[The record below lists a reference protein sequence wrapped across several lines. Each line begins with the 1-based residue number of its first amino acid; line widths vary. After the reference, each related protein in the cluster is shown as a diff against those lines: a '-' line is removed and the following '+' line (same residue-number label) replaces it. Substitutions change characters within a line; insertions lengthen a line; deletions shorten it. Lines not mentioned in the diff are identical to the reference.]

1 MSVKPDRKVPRRRI
15 IVNVLNIVDTELAGA
30 AMFTKNI
37 LSIWLKDESS
47 SEVTILCSSTINASE
62 VLDLPAKPNIHI
74 KPVNSKNFLTRIL
87 YEQIILPF
95 VIRSFDVYFSPTQII
110 PFLGKTVSPR
120 TKLVITIHDMIP
132 FFVKNK
138 YNFLRTQYVKFISK
152 WTGVFADDV
161 IVVSQNTLNDVLSL
175 TKISVSKLH
184 IVYNFLTTESQPNN
198 FNDKCFFLCISTI
211 EPGKNLEKTL
221 MGYKRFLEK
230 YKFDKYRFYWI
241 GKIGWGYS
249 AGELNEKIVTLG
261 LENHFYVLG
270 YVDEMKKQ
278 DMLRNCTATVYLS
291 HYEGFG
297 IPVLEGLF
305 QNKPALVSRSSS
317 LPEVV
322 GEAGILCD
330 QQDIERIAD
339 AMYELITNL
348 ETYRLK
354 IPLQVEKFDKF
365 VQVKKFLEII
375 YSPRRIHKKTKT
387 KQESIDKQNL
397 NVWC

>member
-1 MSVKPDRKVPRRRI
+1 MPFKPDREVPRKRI

-30 AMFTKNI
+30 AMFTKNL

-47 SEVTILCSSTINASE
+47 SEEVTILCSSSINASE
-62 VLDLPAKPNIHI
+62 VLELPKKSNIHI
-74 KPVNSKNFLTRIL
+74 KLINSNNFLSRIL
-87 YEQIILPF
+87 YEQIVLPF
-95 VIRSFDVYFSPTQII
+95 VIRSFDIYFSPTQII
-110 PFLGKTVSPR
+110 PFLGTLVSPR

-175 TKISVSKLH
+175 TKIPVSKLH
-184 IVYNFLTTESQPNN
+184 IVYNFLTSEFQPNN

-230 YKFDKYRFYWI
+230 YRLHKYRFYWI

-249 AGELNEKIVTLG
+249 GSDLNEKIVTLG
-261 LENHFYVLG
+261 LQNHFYLMG

-297 IPVLEGLF
+297 IPVLEGLIY
-305 QNKPALVSRSSS
+305 NKPALVSRSSS
-317 LPEVV
+317 LPEVI
-322 GEAGILCD
+322 GEAGVLCD
-330 QQDIERIAD
+330 NQDIERIAD

-348 ETYRLK
+348 ESYRLR
-354 IPLQVEKFDKF
+354 IPQ
-365 VQVKKFLEII
+365 QVKKF
-375 YSPRRIHKKTKT
+375 
-387 KQESIDKQNL
+387 DKDLQIQKFLKVIGVNQ
-397 NVWC
+397 

>member
-1 MSVKPDRKVPRRRI
+1 MPFKPDREVPRKRI

-30 AMFTKNI
+30 AMFTKNL

-47 SEVTILCSSTINASE
+47 SEEVTILCSSSINASE
-62 VLDLPAKPNIHI
+62 VLELPKKSNIHI
-74 KPVNSKNFLTRIL
+74 KLINSNNFLSRIL
-87 YEQIILPF
+87 YEQIVLPF
-95 VIRSFDVYFSPTQII
+95 VIRSFDIYFSPTQII
-110 PFLGKTVSPR
+110 PFLGTIVSPR

-175 TKISVSKLH
+175 TKIPVSKLH
-184 IVYNFLTTESQPNN
+184 IVYNFLTSEFQPNN

-230 YKFDKYRFYWI
+230 YRLHKYRFYWI

-249 AGELNEKIVTLG
+249 GSDLNEKIVTLG
-261 LENHFYVLG
+261 LQNHFYLMG

-278 DMLRNCTATVYLS
+278 DMLRNCTATIYLS

-297 IPVLEGLF
+297 IPVLEGLIY
-305 QNKPALVSRSSS
+305 NKPALVSRSSS
-317 LPEVV
+317 LPEVI
-322 GEAGILCD
+322 GEAGVLCD
-330 QQDIERIAD
+330 NQDIERIAD

-348 ETYRLK
+348 ESYRLR
-354 IPLQVEKFDKF
+354 IPQ
-365 VQVKKFLEII
+365 QVKKF
-375 YSPRRIHKKTKT
+375 
-387 KQESIDKQNL
+387 DKDLQIQKFLKVIGVNQ
-397 NVWC
+397 